1 MAEEAAAA
9 TEGEAEAAPKKKIPM
24 WVFILFGG
32 QVVLLG
38 GGIAAFVLLSGGKE
52 EEAAPEE
59 PTVAEQKVDPTK
71 VKDVT
76 TLIGPQFALDPFI
89 VNLLEDGRGA
99 RYLKIEVKFE
109 LEAEEVRP
117 ELEGRISQI
126 RNELV
131 MLLSSKRMT
140 DVESPD
146 GKRILQDEIFT
157 RVNKVLVTG
166 RIKRVFFTDFVI
178 Q

>member
-1 MAEEAAAA
+1 MAEEEVAAA
-9 TEGEAEAAPKKKIPM
+9 EGEGESAPKKKIPM

-38 GGIAAFVLLSGGKE
+38 AGIGIFIFLSGGKE
-52 EEAAPEE
+52 EHHEPEA
-59 PTVAEQKVDPTK
+59 PTAAEQKVDPTK
-71 VKDVT
+71 VKDVA
-76 TLIGPQFALDPFI
+76 TLIGPQLAMEPFV
-89 VNLLEDGRGA
+89 VNLMEDGRGP

-109 LEAEEVRP
+109 LESDEVKP
-117 ELEGRISQI
+117 EIEGRSSQV

-131 MLLSSKRMT
+131 MLLSSKRMS
-140 DVESPD
+140 DVESVD

-166 RIKRVFFTDFVI
+166 RVKRVFFTDFVI

>member
-1 MAEEAAAA
+1 MAEEAEAAQ
-9 TEGEAEAAPKKKIPM
+9 EGGEDAAPKKKIPM
-24 WVFILFGG
+24 WIFILFGG

-38 GGIAAFVLLSGGKE
+38 GGIAAFVLLSGKKE
-52 EEAAPEE
+52 EAPAPEA

-76 TLIGPQFALDPFI
+76 TLIGPQFNLEPFV
-89 VNLLEDGRGA
+89 VNLIEDGRGP
-99 RYLKIEVKFE
+99 RYLKIEIKFE
-109 LEAEEVRP
+109 LEGEEVRP
-117 ELEGRISQI
+117 EIDGRLSQI
-126 RNELV
+126 RNEMV

-166 RIKRVFFTDFVI
+166 RIKRVFFTEFVI

>member
-1 MAEEAAAA
+1 MAEEEVAAA
-9 TEGEAEAAPKKKIPM
+9 EGAGQEAPKKKIPL

-32 QVVLLG
+32 QIVLLG
-38 GGIAAFVLLSGGKE
+38 AGIAAFVLLSGGE
-52 EEAAPEE
+52 EKVEAPAE

-76 TLIGPQFALDPFI
+76 TLIGPQYALDAFV
-89 VNLLEDGRGA
+89 VNLIEDGRGP
-99 RYLKIEVKFE
+99 RYLKIEIKFE

-117 ELEGRISQI
+117 EIDGRIAQI